1 MLSRRKRKVLK
12 VSNGKHKVTAA
23 LPQTTVL
30 LKKVRAHQNGA
41 NNRVGFDREKG
52 NQMINWSQVLFFLTR
67 THSV

>member
-12 VSNGKHKVTAA
+12 VSNGKHKVTAP

-52 NQMINWSQVLFFLTR
+52 NQMINWSQVPFFLTR